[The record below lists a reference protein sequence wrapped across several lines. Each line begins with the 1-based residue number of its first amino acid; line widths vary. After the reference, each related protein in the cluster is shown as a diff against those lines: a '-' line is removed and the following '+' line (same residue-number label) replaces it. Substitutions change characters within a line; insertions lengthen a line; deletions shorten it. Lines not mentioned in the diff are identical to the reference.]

1 MIYPTIQDL
10 TKGKYNRYELA
21 IATAKGARLITDEY
35 VRQRTAA
42 ESAIGNGKESDKPIA
57 NMIDKKLK
65 DEKAVKLSIDKIDS
79 GEFLIAQEA
88 ELACK
93 EESDGAEADAA
104 AEPEAEA
111 EAATEE

>member
-21 IATAKGARLITDEY
+21 IATAKGARRITDEY

-42 ESAIGNGKESDKPIA
+42 ESATGNGKDGEKPAA

-65 DEKAVKLSIDKIDS
+65 DEKAVKLSIDKLDA
-79 GEFLIAQEA
+79 GEFVITEEEEPVAVDETEEEA
-88 ELACK
+88 E
-93 EESDGAEADAA
+93 ETS
-104 AEPEAEA
+104 EAEI
-111 EAATEE
+111 EAVTEE

>member
-42 ESAIGNGKESDKPIA
+42 EAATGNGKESDKPIA
-57 NMIDKKLK
+57 NMSDKKLK
-65 DEKAVKLSIDKIDS
+65 DEKAVKLSIDRLDS
-79 GEFLIAQEA
+79 GEFEIVEEE
-88 ELACK
+88 EL
-93 EESDGAEADAA
+93 DAKIDIK
-104 AEPEAEA
+104 AEA
-111 EAATEE
+111 EVEAE

>member
-42 ESAIGNGKESDKPIA
+42 ESAVGNGKESEKPIGA
-57 NMIDKKLK
+57 MIDKKLK
-65 DEKAVKLSIDKIDS
+65 DEKAVKLSIDKIDC
-79 GEFLIAQEA
+79 GEFVIVEEEELKAAEEA
-88 ELACK
+88 E
-93 EESDGAEADAA
+93 EEKAE
-104 AEPEAEA
+104 EPENAE
-111 EAATEE
+111 E

>member
-42 ESAIGNGKESDKPIA
+42 EAATGNGKEGDKPIA

-65 DEKAVKLSIDKIDS
+65 DEKAVKLSIDRLDSGAFEIVEEEELDAKID
-79 GEFLIAQEA
+79 IKA
-88 ELACK
+88 
-93 EESDGAEADAA
+93 
-104 AEPEAEA
+104 EAEA
-111 EAATEE
+111 E

>member
-42 ESAIGNGKESDKPIA
+42 EAATGNGKESDKPIA
-57 NMIDKKLK
+57 TMIDKKLK
-65 DEKAVKLSIDKIDS
+65 DEKAVKLSIDKIDN
-79 GEFLIAQEA
+79 GEFVITEEA
-88 ELACK
+88 EL
-93 EESDGAEADAA
+93 
-104 AEPEAEA
+104 EPEVE
-111 EAATEE
+111 ATEE